1 MSVTLINTT
10 RRMVVLNLPHESYC
24 KALGRCACTP
34 HPLREEATVA
44 SSLTIPA
51 GQAVADLPE
60 AVLSAPEVDRA
71 VKAGELHVK
80 QTPAPAPA
88 PEPDA
93 PTGRKA
99 RPDKKEGGTP

>member
-1 MSVTLINTT
+1 M
-10 RRMVVLNLPHESYC
+10 
-24 KALGRCACTP
+24 
-34 HPLREEATVA
+34 REDATVA

-51 GQAVADLPE
+51 VQAVADLPE

-71 VKAGELHVK
+71 VKAGELRVE

-99 RPDKKEGGTP
+99 KTDKTNGGDR